1 MAFVIPE
8 PTLRKMA
15 DRIGDEQTEYGGSL
29 VVDGAGNLVQ
39 GPQLKRGD
47 FDAVYLDPAPYLWH
61 THPARCVRVPS
72 GSMKCTYSIPSAQDL
87 LTMKTMAAD
96 GILKAHVV
104 CTRAGWFVVKADA
117 NLCALR
123 DREVVEAYS
132 GLYRKHPQDNPQLAD
147 DFMSLARS
155 WGLAVTFVSAGAPRS
170 VRA

>member
-1 MAFVIPE
+1 MHVPLH
-8 PTLRKMA
+8 TLRAMA
-15 DRIGDEQTEYGGSL
+15 DRIGAEQTEYGGSL
-29 VVDGAGNLVQ
+29 VPDATGDLVQ

-87 LTMKTMAAD
+87 LTMKTMASD

-104 CTRAGWFVVKADA
+104 CTRAGWFLIRADA

-132 GLYRKHPQDNPQLAD
+132 GLYGRYPQDHPGLAQD
-147 DFMSLARS
+147 WLGLARS
-155 WGLAVTFVSAGAPRS
+155 WGLDVAFVPASSPRS
-170 VRA
+170 VRV